1 MTLVTFIGTS
11 GGRFATISQV
21 RGTGGVYIEDQI
33 RIHLD
38 PGPGAL
44 VTMSKMGMDPRLTDV
59 IVVSHGHPDHYGDA
73 DVLIEAMTE
82 GGTRHRGILIGSRSV
97 TEGQWNDWPIIS
109 RYHLSKPA
117 QVKTA
122 RVGDKYFLDGMSV
135 DVLPSKH
142 TDDSTVGFRFN
153 TLSGPISYVSDT
165 EFSED
170 LAQRHRGAKLL
181 ILPATRPL
189 RGRIA
194 GHMCT
199 EDIADFVRIAKPE
212 MAVMTHFG
220 LKVLKSGPE
229 AEARWVREKTGANV
243 LAAEDGMVVRVEA
256 KVEVV
261 EGGRKATPD
270 FRAQAERATL
280 PPPLE
285 DREGRAGGAYQH

>member
-21 RGTGGVYIEDQI
+21 RGTGGLYIEDQL
-33 RIHLD
+33 RVHVD

-44 VTMSKMGMDPRLTDV
+44 VSMVRLGMDPRLTDV

-73 DVLIEAMTE
+73 DVLVEAMTE

-97 TEGQWNDWPIIS
+97 TEGIGNYWPIIS

-117 QVKTA
+117 QIKTA
-122 RVGDKYFLDGMSV
+122 RVGDKYFLDGMNV
-135 DVLPSKH
+135 EVHPAKH

-170 LAQRHRGAKLL
+170 IAQRHRGAKLL

-212 MAVMTHFG
+212 LCVMTHFG

-243 LAAEDGMVVRVEA
+243 VAAEDGMVVRVEA
-256 KVEVV
+256 KAEVLP
-261 EGGRKATPD
+261 ERRKPTTD

-285 DREGRAGGAYQH
+285 EREGKVGGAYQQ